1 MTDPDDLALLQAQH
15 RQLGGT
21 VDHSADP
28 QEAASDGDGGG
39 NGEVSEA
46 QSVEQ
51 PQRIRPD
58 TLTVLRAEQRP
69 LFPGLTVPITFAGDG
84 IVTEVKRLIKEAGGY
99 CAVVLDRSAEGD
111 APELADFGTLF
122 HIQRA
127 MPTGREVIQVLGVSI
142 VRCELLGRVGEDAA
156 FPRYRV
162 RYHDDPKKTSPDL
175 RAYMMAIASE
185 IKQVISVNT
194 HFKEQVNLIIN
205 DLNYDVPGQTL
216 DILANLLSA
225 DKDVLQG
232 LLETTD
238 IFERAKKV
246 LLLAKQELQVAKLQQ
261 SINEQISE
269 KVTRQQREFFLREQL
284 KVIKAELGMDADA
297 PGSEAELLEEKLS
310 AIVLPEE
317 ARRVVDR
324 ELKKLQTLNAQ
335 SPEFNVSRS
344 YLEIIAELPWGT
356 YSADNTSIAAA
367 RRTLNRAHYG
377 LDDVK
382 DAILELM
389 STIIRRG
396 HVAGSIICLVGP
408 PGVGKTSIGQSV
420 AAALGRKFYR
430 FSVGG
435 MRDEAE
441 IKGHRRTYIGAMP
454 GKLIQALRRVETAN
468 PVIMLDEIDKLGA
481 SHQGDPA
488 SALLEVLDP
497 EQNATFVDHYL
508 DVPFD
513 VSNVLF
519 IATANTLDTIPR
531 PLLDRMEVIRL
542 SGYIQQEKLE
552 IAKRYLVGKQLKEL
566 GFAKSDVKFTRA
578 GLVEVVSS
586 YAREAGVRGLEKN
599 IRKILRKVSLR
610 LAEHPETELPV
621 TVDADDVGD
630 YLGRPAFSTEELYN
644 QRVPGVALGLAYTAM
659 GGATLYIE
667 STATP
672 SEQPGFRY
680 TGQLGDVMK
689 ESADIAY
696 TYVRALLSAEG
707 NDFFGRH
714 RVHLHVPAGATPK
727 DGPSAGITMALAL
740 YSLATGKP
748 IKKTLA
754 MTGELTL
761 TGKVLPIGGL
771 REKII
776 GARRVKVRNL
786 IFPEANRRDY
796 EDLPAYV
803 SKGVKAHFAD
813 YFADV
818 LEVAY
823 GAPKRRP
830 AAAAKPAS

>member
-1 MTDPDDLALLQAQH
+1 MTDPDDLPTPHLSESQTPDRGDASPDKGS
-15 RQLGGT
+15 RQ
-21 VDHSADP
+21 DIADP
-28 QEAASDGDGGG
+28 
-39 NGEVSEA
+39 
-46 QSVEQ
+46 EQ
-51 PQRIRPD
+51 IRPD
-58 TLTVLRAEQRP
+58 HLSVLTADQRP
-69 LFPGLTVPITFAGDG
+69 LFPGLTVPITFTGAA
-84 IVTEVKRLIKEAGGY
+84 IVAEVKRLVKAEGGY
-99 CAVVLDRSAEGD
+99 CAVVLDTAE
-111 APELADFGTLF
+111 PESPRHLGDFGTLF
-122 HIQRA
+122 RIQRA
-127 MPTGREVIQVLGVSI
+127 MPMGKDVVQVLGVSL
-142 VRCELLGRVGEDAA
+142 VRCELLEAIGEDGDVL
-156 FPRYRV
+156 RYRV
-162 RYHDDPKKTSPDL
+162 RYHDDPKKTTPDL

-216 DILANLLSA
+216 DILANLLSS
-225 DKDVLQG
+225 DKSVLQD

-238 IFERAKKV
+238 IFERARKV

-261 SINEQISE
+261 SINQQISE
-269 KVTRQQREFFLREQL
+269 KVTKQQREFFLREQL
-284 KVIKAELGMDADA
+284 KVIKSELGMDADA
-297 PGSEAELLEEKLS
+297 PGSEAELLDEKLAALPLS
-310 AIVLPEE
+310 AEV
-317 ARRVVDR
+317 RRVVDQ
-324 ELKKLQTLNAQ
+324 ELKKLSTLNAQ

-344 YLEIIAELPWGT
+344 YLELISELPWGIF
-356 YSADNTSIAAA
+356 SSDNTSISAA
-367 RRTLNRAHYG
+367 RKILDRAHYG

-396 HVAGSIICLVGP
+396 HVAGSIVCLVGP

-454 GKLIQALRRVETAN
+454 GKLIQALRRVDTSN
-468 PVIMLDEIDKLGA
+468 PVIMLDEIDKIGA
-481 SHQGDPA
+481 GRQGDPA

-497 EQNATFVDHYL
+497 EQNSAFVDHYL

-513 VSNVLF
+513 ISNVLF
-519 IATANTLDTIPR
+519 IATANALDTIPR

-552 IAKRYLVGKQLKEL
+552 IAKRYLVAKQLREL
-566 GFAKSDVKFTRA
+566 GFAKSDVKFSRGALSEIIT
-578 GLVEVVSS
+578 S
-586 YAREAGVRGLEKN
+586 YAREAGVRGLEKS
-599 IRKILRKVSLR
+599 IRKILRKISLR
-610 LAEHPETELPV
+610 LAEHPETSLPV
-621 TVDADDVGD
+621 TVEAEDVSD
-630 YLGRPAFSTEELYN
+630 FLGRPVFNTEELYN
-644 QRVPGVALGLAYTAM
+644 QRVAGVALGLAYTSL

-667 STATP
+667 STAMP
-672 SEQPGFRY
+672 ADQPGFRY

-696 TYVRALLSAEG
+696 TYIRSLLAAES
-707 NDFFGRH
+707 NDFFATH

-740 YSLATGKP
+740 YSLATGEP
-748 IKKTLA
+748 IRKKVA

-761 TGKVLPIGGL
+761 TGKVLPVGGI
-771 REKII
+771 REKVI

-786 IFPEANRRDY
+786 ILPEANRRDY

-803 SKGVKAHFAD
+803 TKGIKAAFAD
-813 YFADV
+813 RFSEV
-818 LEVAY
+818 LTYAY
-823 GAPKRRP
+823 GLPTK
-830 AAAAKPAS
+830 K